1 MPCRTD
7 ETGTP
12 IEAVSCGLRLGCPD
26 GEVLYERVHDA
37 ISETCRVFMSH
48 GVGAFETWKV
58 GIPYPCMTG
67 DIASTAGL
75 TVHEPDGLAQ
85 FPDGDPSI
93 RSHLLDGLR
102 HRLKGDC
109 ERTSANEKHW
119 VSEAI

>member
-7 ETGTP
+7 QTGTP

-75 TVHEPDGLAQ
+75 TVHLTAWPNSPMETL
-85 FPDGDPSI
+85 
-93 RSHLLDGLR
+93 RSD
-102 HRLKGDC
+102 
-109 ERTSANEKHW
+109 RTSLTAC
-119 VSEAI
+119 ATD